1 LKSDMRPNTAVLS
14 KNCMAFF
21 GLFANVTCLCLVFP
35 CLRHPGPSCSPLTPI
50 KGSTVVLR
58 KSAENPVSTY
68 PQARIAKNPPKPAPK
83 GAGARNAKTR
93 TRRVPIFKNPQ
104 GAGLKGAY
112 IWENPHPQGAYFQK
126 PAGRGF
132 EGCPT
137 RRETRTRRVRPPQKP
152 APAGCRPFAALTNK
166 YQQKRRS
173 KTRSENQARDEW

>member
-1 LKSDMRPNTAVLS
+1 MHTCMYAYYNHSIIMNTMFSLVATQRVSLMAPCHSLKSDMRPNTAVLS

-104 GAGLKGAY
+104 GAGLKGA
-112 IWENPHPQGAYFQK
+112 QLG
-126 PAGRGF
+126 G
-132 EGCPT
+132 
-137 RRETRTRRVRPPQKP
+137 KP
-152 APAGCRPFAALTNK
+152 APAGCGPLKNPHP
-166 YQQKRRS
+166 QGV
-173 KTRSENQARDEW
+173 ARLLP